1 MADTEQRYDA
11 FISYRHI
18 QPDRSV
24 AERIHRKLEA
34 FRLPKEIASK
44 IGKNRLDRVFRDE
57 AEFAV
62 SDDLSESITDALR
75 RSEYLIIVASPKY
88 LESPW
93 CMREVET
100 FLKLKDRKHILIA
113 LADGDPDTS
122 FPKLLL
128 YEDVLKTDEDGNV
141 TRETIVHEPLAADCR
156 AEKASERNKKVDLSV
171 LRLIA
176 SIFELSFDDL
186 KQRQREAEIKRRR
199 RIGFIILGV
208 LLVILLQ
215 SFFFIWRITKQN
227 RLMKEQNE
235 KVLAATSG
243 TLLSEGK
250 RMDAIYTARSIL
262 PDTDEKDFNDE
273 AAVAL
278 INALEVYSES
288 DEYVQKHEFKMDF
301 SVSSIVYSKTGKYFS
316 VYDGDVTNHIY
327 ETETGKEVLSLP
339 FYSFST
345 LAFCG
350 DEGVVY
356 QQKKGEYRYQS
367 ILEKVEKPVYFYE
380 EGLLYSIPN
389 GNSVAIV
396 SDTKICV
403 YSDGAIRYT
412 VDCSEILSAY
422 GLEKPD
428 MSVSFSPDGKYAV
441 LFYNFPLQ
449 NCTAI
454 VKVSLSTG
462 KAEQIASLSSTI
474 VGASIKNNKMSVISY
489 AYDEDESV
497 YNELIIMSV
506 TSGDIIAYKE
516 VQDYYVNVMMNDE
529 IVITVSNNQ
538 IYYYDYD
545 LNLQTTKP
553 LKEDYTFSK
562 MTDDGI
568 FFITDVGGNYYMID
582 KDEFRTDSI
591 GRNRFKLYT
600 SVEYVSDQIF
610 VHMFGSSYITVY
622 AKKESSYLH
631 AYNNSYT
638 NIDFYENRELG
649 VVDKKAF
656 LAKASKYDSDLEKL
670 SVRKAIQCDG
680 GNAIMIQATDDQIRI
695 YDSKTYKLLKTSYAI
710 EGIVYNFVYDA
721 KNKVYAISTDSIHL
735 FDKRLKHIVSLPGLS
750 LVGYDTKTKDM
761 ILYDESNKL
770 YTIEI
775 ISYKEMIRM
784 ADELLNGYEP
794 DERTKEKYGL

>member
-199 RIGFIILGV
+199 RTGFIVLGV

-250 RMDAIYTARSIL
+250 RMDAIYTARNIL
-262 PDTDEKDFNDE
+262 PDTNEKDFYDE
-273 AAVAL
+273 AVVIL
-278 INALEVYSES
+278 PETFFRTPM
-288 DEYVQKHEFKMDF
+288 K
-301 SVSSIVYSKTGKYFS
+301 KTSTMK
-316 VYDGDVTNHIY
+316 
-327 ETETGKEVLSLP
+327 LSL
-339 FYSFST
+339 
-345 LAFCG
+345 
-350 DEGVVY
+350 
-356 QQKKGEYRYQS
+356 
-367 ILEKVEKPVYFYE
+367 
-380 EGLLYSIPN
+380 LL
-389 GNSVAIV
+389 
-396 SDTKICV
+396 
-403 YSDGAIRYT
+403 
-412 VDCSEILSAY
+412 
-422 GLEKPD
+422 
-428 MSVSFSPDGKYAV
+428 
-441 LFYNFPLQ
+441 
-449 NCTAI
+449 
-454 VKVSLSTG
+454 
-462 KAEQIASLSSTI
+462 
-474 VGASIKNNKMSVISY
+474 
-489 AYDEDESV
+489 
-497 YNELIIMSV
+497 
-506 TSGDIIAYKE
+506 
-516 VQDYYVNVMMNDE
+516 
-529 IVITVSNNQ
+529 
-538 IYYYDYD
+538 
-545 LNLQTTKP
+545 
-553 LKEDYTFSK
+553 
-562 MTDDGI
+562 
-568 FFITDVGGNYYMID
+568 
-582 KDEFRTDSI
+582 
-591 GRNRFKLYT
+591 
-600 SVEYVSDQIF
+600 
-610 VHMFGSSYITVY
+610 
-622 AKKESSYLH
+622 
-631 AYNNSYT
+631 
-638 NIDFYENRELG
+638 
-649 VVDKKAF
+649 
-656 LAKASKYDSDLEKL
+656 
-670 SVRKAIQCDG
+670 
-680 GNAIMIQATDDQIRI
+680 
-695 YDSKTYKLLKTSYAI
+695 
-710 EGIVYNFVYDA
+710 
-721 KNKVYAISTDSIHL
+721 
-735 FDKRLKHIVSLPGLS
+735 
-750 LVGYDTKTKDM
+750 
-761 ILYDESNKL
+761 
-770 YTIEI
+770 
-775 ISYKEMIRM
+775 
-784 ADELLNGYEP
+784 
-794 DERTKEKYGL
+794 